1 MEMYHPEEHILTQYL
16 FFTGKGGVGKTS
28 TACATAISLADR
40 GKSVMLVSTD
50 PASNLQDVFGRE
62 LGNKGT
68 AIAEVPGLV
77 VANFDPITA
86 AKEYMEAVVG
96 PYRGLLPESAI
107 ANMEEQLM
115 GSCTVEIASFNEFA
129 GFLTNPQVEE
139 KFDYI
144 IFDTAPTGHTLRM
157 LQLPSAWNNFL
168 DENTTGTSCM
178 GQLSGLGDKKESY
191 ERAVNTLADGTKTT
205 LLLVTRPQ
213 EGPLLE
219 ANRASKELGELGIH
233 NQKLIVNGLLEHAT
247 DAVSQKYAEDQAQAL
262 QAMPAHLRQFPVL
275 KIPLRAYNL
284 TGIANLRNLL
294 QEQQTLPATPAAE
307 AASFP
312 RLQTVIDDLADTHKR
327 VIFTMGKGG
336 VGKTT
341 IAAAIALGLAA
352 KGKNVH
358 LATTDPAAH
367 LGYIMQE
374 SDQIKMSH
382 IDEKLELALYTEE
395 VLAKARQT
403 MSEEDLAYVEEDL
416 RSPCTQEIAVFRRFA
431 EIVGTVDADVV
442 VIDTAPTGHTLLLLD
457 ASQSYA
463 KEVERTSG
471 EVPEAVAN
479 LLPILQDPDQT
490 EVVMVT
496 LPENTP
502 VYESIR
508 LRDDL
513 DRAGIAHTWWVVN
526 NSMLSSGTTNE
537 LLAARSQSERQ
548 WLARVAEISEQH
560 FAVVEWSPVELKGK
574 TLATII

>member
-1 MEMYHPEEHILTQYL
+1 MEMYQPKDHILTKYL

-28 TACATAISLADR
+28 TACATAISLADS
-40 GKSVMLVSTD
+40 GKTVMLVSTD

-62 LGNKGT
+62 LDNKGT
-68 AIAEVPGLV
+68 ALEEIPGLV

-86 AKEYMEAVVG
+86 AQEYMESVVG

-157 LQLPSAWNNFL
+157 LQLPSAWNDFL

-191 ERAVNTLADGTKTT
+191 EQAVKTLADSTKTT
-205 LLLVTRPQ
+205 LLLVTRAQ
-213 EGPLLE
+213 EGPILE
-219 ANRASKELGELGIH
+219 ANRASKELGELGIK
-233 NQKLIVNGLLEHAT
+233 NQKLIVNGLLERAT
-247 DAVSQKYAEDQAQAL
+247 DFVSQKYADDQEKVL
-262 QAMPAHLRQFPVL
+262 QSMPEHLRQYPAL

-284 TGIANLRNLL
+284 TGIDNLRNLL
-294 QEQQTLPATPAAE
+294 KDHQEVPAVKESQAE
-307 AASFP
+307 KYP
-312 RLQTVIDDLADTHKR
+312 RLQTIIDDLADSHKR

-341 IAAAIALGLAA
+341 IAATIALGLAE
-352 KGKNVH
+352 KGKKVH

-367 LGYIMQE
+367 LDFIIQE
-374 SDQIKMSH
+374 SNQIKMSH
-382 IDEKLELALYTEE
+382 IDEKLELKKYTEE
-395 VLAKARQT
+395 VLSKARQT
-403 MSEEDLAYVEEDL
+403 MSAEDLAYVEEDL

-431 EIVGTVDADVV
+431 DIVAMVDADVV

-457 ASQSYA
+457 SSQSYA
-463 KEVERTSG
+463 KEVERSSG
-471 EVPEAVAN
+471 EVPESVVN
-479 LLPILQDPDQT
+479 LLPVLQDPEQT

-502 VYESIR
+502 VYESLR

-513 DRAGIAHTWWVVN
+513 DRAQIAHTWWVVN
-526 NSMLSSGTTNE
+526 NSMLSSGTTND
-537 LLAARSQSERQ
+537 LLLARSQNERE
-548 WLARVAEISEQH
+548 WIERVAETSNNH

-574 TLATII
+574 TLTTIL